1 LTALRLPGEFELI
14 ARYFAPLAKG
24 FPGAYGLTDD
34 AAVIAALPEHELVAK
49 TDAIVG
55 GVHFLLD
62 DPPALIARKALRV
75 NLSDL
80 ASKGAI
86 PRAYMLAIMLPKTV
100 NEAWIADFAL
110 GLAQDQKDYNVHLI
124 GGDTDST
131 PGPLTIAITAF
142 GDVPRERMLRRS
154 GARDGDTVFVTGSI
168 GDAALGLQALRGKL
182 TGLGAHAAA
191 FLADRYRLPQPR
203 VTLGPRL
210 IGLASASL
218 DVSDGLLAD
227 LGHLCQVSELDAV
240 IEAPRVPLSSA
251 ARSALGEDSGRI
263 ATVLTG
269 GDDYEIL
276 FTARPEAADELRE
289 LSQALAVRIT
299 AIGRMASPPV
309 GKGGRITVLDESG
322 KILNVDRA
330 GWTHF

>member
-1 LTALRLPGEFELI
+1 MTALRLPGEFELI

-289 LSQALAVRIT
+289 LSQVLQIPIT